1 MSKAKLIF
9 DLDSPDDSIKLLR
22 AMKSEDMIFAI
33 NDILSVNKKLHR
45 MFENMDNTDNDVFD
59 GINEYTNM
67 IVEILVDRGID
78 VNALLD

>member
-1 MSKAKLIF
+1 MKAKLIYNLE
-9 DLDSPDDSIKLLR
+9 DQDDSIKLLR

-33 NDILSVNKKLHR
+33 NDIINISKKLHR

-67 IVEILVDRGID
+67 IVEVLVDRGINVD
-78 VNALLD
+78 ELMP

>member
-1 MSKAKLIF
+1 MKAKLIF
-9 DLDSPDDSIKLLR
+9 DLENQDDSLKLLR

-45 MFENMDNTDNDVFD
+45 MFENMGNTDNDVFD

-67 IVEILVDRGID
+67 IVEVLVDRGINVD
-78 VNALLD
+78 ELMP

>member
-1 MSKAKLIF
+1 MKAKLIF
-9 DLDSPDDSIKLLR
+9 DLESQDDSIKLLR

-33 NDILSVNKKLHR
+33 YDIININKKLHR

-67 IVEILVDRGID
+67 IVEVLVDRGID
-78 VNALLD
+78 VNALLN

>member
-1 MSKAKLIF
+1 MKAKLIY
-9 DLDSPDDSIKLLR
+9 DLENQDDSIKLLR

-33 NDILSVNKKLHR
+33 YDIINISKKLHR

-67 IVEILVDRGID
+67 IVEVLVDRGINVD
-78 VNALLD
+78 ELMH

>member
-1 MSKAKLIF
+1 MSKAKLIY

>member
-1 MSKAKLIF
+1 MKAKLIF
-9 DLDSPDDSIKLLR
+9 DLENQDDSIKLLR

-33 NDILSVNKKLHR
+33 NDILSINKKLHR

>member
-1 MSKAKLIF
+1 MKAKLIY
-9 DLDSPDDSIKLLR
+9 DLESQDDSIKLLR

-33 NDILSVNKKLHR
+33 NDILSINKKLHR

-78 VNALLD
+78 VNALLN

>member
-1 MSKAKLIF
+1 MKAKLIY
-9 DLDSPDDSIKLLR
+9 DLENQDDSIKLLR

-33 NDILSVNKKLHR
+33 NDIINISKKLHR

-67 IVEILVDRGID
+67 IVEVLVDRGINVD
-78 VNALLD
+78 ELMP

>member
-1 MSKAKLIF
+1 MKAKLIF
-9 DLDSPDDSIKLLR
+9 DLENPDDSLKLLR

-45 MFENMDNTDNDVFD
+45 LFENMDNTDNDVFD

-67 IVEILVDRGID
+67 ILEILVDRGINVD
-78 VNALLD
+78 ELMP